1 MKLIKNRT
9 KYINEKKYSDFEFT
23 RNQFRHKKINKIY
36 NLSSQVEDLK
46 ISSKLIF
53 NFTLNFNPLKSQF
66 MNLNSFDQL
75 LTIKLNLSLTTF

>member
-9 KYINEKKYSDFEFT
+9 KYINEKNT
-23 RNQFRHKKINKIY
+23 RISNSLEINFDIKKINKIY

-53 NFTLNFNPLKSQF
+53 HFTLNLNPLKSQI

-75 LTIKLNLSLTTF
+75 FTIKLNLSLTTF

>member
-9 KYINEKKYSDFEFT
+9 KYINEKNT
-23 RNQFRHKKINKIY
+23 RILNSLEINFDNKKSIRSII
-36 NLSSQVEDLK
+36 SSQVEDLK

-53 NFTLNFNPLKSQF
+53 NFTLNLNPLKSQI

-75 LTIKLNLSLTTF
+75 FTIKLNLSLTTF